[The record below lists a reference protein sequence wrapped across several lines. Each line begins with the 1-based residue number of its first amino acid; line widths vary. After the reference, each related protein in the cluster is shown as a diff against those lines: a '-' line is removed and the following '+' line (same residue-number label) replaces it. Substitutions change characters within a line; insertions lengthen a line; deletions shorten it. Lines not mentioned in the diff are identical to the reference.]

1 MVRRFDGG
9 WRGVY
14 ISAVAGG
21 FCSVHV
27 MSWWWERLWWPRECD
42 WRCNAARRHCPSLF
56 LWLCAVWTLCVVC
69 SSTDTAATNIPAN
82 TRCVNHHFSP
92 APYFFFFPFF
102 SLRRA
107 ASSNLSLLPFSLSLS
122 SRRFCSGLNTQV
134 APKRH
139 VSRPFA
145 QHPIRIRH
153 CLTVCKHAD
162 LSAVAAFLFG
172 SCFFILVLFFR
183 YPMSTHNST
192 PRSINFV
199 ATFRLFI
206 STFNL
211 LWQCKAVEIFT
222 SPNLISPFFIIF

>member
-1 MVRRFDGG
+1 MNCRVGFSSGAQCGSKVRR
-9 WRGVY
+9 WMARRLYKRRRRRVLL
-14 ISAVAGG
+14 SACYVLVVRATVMAARVRLKMQCGTAALP
-21 FCSVHV
+21 FVVLVIVCSVDLVCGMFEHRHC
-27 MSWWWERLWWPRECD
+27 SHKHPREHEV
-42 WRCNAARRHCPSLF
+42 RKPSLLARPLF
-56 LWLCAVWTLCVVC
+56 C
-69 SSTDTAATNIPAN
+69 
-82 TRCVNHHFSP
+82 
-92 APYFFFFPFF
+92 FFPFF

-211 LWQCKAVEIFT
+211 L
-222 SPNLISPFFIIF
+222 